1 MKNILFAFAM
11 LLAATSSAQDNTED
25 SEPFTNKGLFN
36 GKCTLPSGTLI
47 ILETT
52 EKIFSDQVTVGKTIQ
67 FRVRTNVIA
76 EKEVVIRTGALAL
89 GRVKSIEPSTY
100 NNPEDIRIELQY
112 VQAVD
117 GQMVPLSGQ
126 EESLRGQF
134 TGQGTAV
141 ETGTSLTAYVMNEVK
156 IKAD

>member
-11 LLAATSSAQDNTED
+11 LLAATSNSQNYNDDPQPFSA
-25 SEPFTNKGLFN
+25 KGLL
-36 GKCTLPSGTLI
+36 GDKCTLASGTLVL
-47 ILETT
+47 LETT
-52 EKIFSDQVTVGKTIQ
+52 EKIFSDQVTVGRTIQ

-76 EKEVVIRTGALAL
+76 EKEVVIRTGALAV

-100 NNPEDIRIELQY
+100 NNPEEIRIELQY

-141 ETGTSLTAYVMNEVK
+141 ETGTSLTAFVMNEVI